1 MKNISFIQKNSHWGK
16 ISVVCA
22 LMLAVSFSSCLKD
35 LDQEPVI
42 ELTSAKVYKDPANY
56 IKVLA
61 KLYSGLATSGQQGP
75 SGKADLVGLDEGFSQ
90 YTRLYWKIQQ
100 LPTDEAVIGW
110 KDGTL
115 PDFHTMTWTPSNEFI
130 RTFFARVYY
139 QITLC
144 NEFIRETTDE
154 KLRERGVAEALGSD
168 IKAYRAEARFLRA
181 LSYSHAMDLYGNIPF
196 VTENDALGAFFPIQ
210 KDRAFIF
217 NYIETELKAIE
228 GDLLAP
234 RAVYGRADKGAAWAL
249 LAKNYLN
256 AKVYAGVDKNTE
268 AISYAKK
275 VIDADYALD
284 EQYGW
289 VFLADNNKSK
299 EIIFAVES
307 DGLVTRTWGATTF
320 LVNAPVG
327 GTMKSADFGIKGG
340 WAGVRTTKAFVNK
353 FSQNDIDGKG
363 DVRAA
368 FHTDGQT
375 LEIEDLF
382 TFKNG
387 YGVKKFK
394 NLTRDG
400 KAGSD
405 PTGNHPDTD
414 FPMLRLADMHLT
426 YAEAVLRGGTGGDKA
441 TALNYINTLRKRSK
455 ATEVADKDLTVDFI
469 LDERS
474 RELYWEGHRRTDLI
488 RFNKFTSKDYL
499 WPWKGNAK
507 EGAEI
512 SSHMNLYPI
521 PADDII
527 ANPNLKQNPNY

>member
-1 MKNISFIQKNSHWGK
+1 MNKLNKVYI
-16 ISVVCA
+16 V
-22 LMLAVSFSSCLKD
+22 LAVLVTGFTFSSCLKD
-35 LDQEPVI
+35 LNQEPVI
-42 ELTSAKVYKDPANY
+42 EVTSAKIYKDPANY

-90 YTRLYWKIQQ
+90 YMRLYWKMQE

-139 QITLC
+139 QIVLC
-144 NEFIRETTDE
+144 NEFIRETTDD
-154 KLRERGVAEALGSD
+154 KLRERGVAEALAND

-181 LSYSHAMDLYGNIPF
+181 LSYTHAMDLYGNIPY
-196 VTENDALGAFFPIQ
+196 VTENDAIGAFFPEQ

-217 NYIETELKAIE
+217 NYIESELKAIE
-228 GDLLAP
+228 GDMLAP

-256 AKVYAGVDKNTE
+256 AKVYAGVDKSTE
-268 AISYAKK
+268 AITYAKK
-275 VIDADYALD
+275 VIDAGYALD

-289 VFLADNNKSK
+289 VFMADNNKSN

-327 GTMKSADFGIKGG
+327 GTMKPSDFGIKGG
-340 WAGVRTTKAFVNK
+340 WSGLRTTKAFVNK

-368 FHTDGQT
+368 FHTDGQQ
-375 LEIEDLF
+375 IDINDLF
-382 TFKNG
+382 AFKDG

-405 PTGNHPDTD
+405 PGGAHPDTD
-414 FPMLRLADMHLT
+414 FPVLRLADMYLT
-426 YAEAVLRGGTGGDKA
+426 YAEAVLNGGAGGDKA
-441 TALNYINTLRKRSK
+441 TALNYVNLLRKRAK
-455 ATEVADKDLTVDFI
+455 ANEIADKDLTLDFI
-469 LDERS
+469 LDERA
-474 RELYWEGHRRTDLI
+474 RELYWEGHRRTDLV
-488 RFNKFTSKDYL
+488 RFNKFTTSTYL
-499 WPWKGNAK
+499 WPWKGNLK
-507 EGAEI
+507 DGKDVGV
-512 SSHMNLYPI
+512 HMNLYPI
-521 PADDII
+521 PADDLI
-527 ANPNLKQNPNY
+527 ANENLVQNPGYKQ